1 MIARETRQWIV
12 AGTIIVG
19 LVGGG
24 LYLVAGPG
32 LRWATDTAVEA
43 LPQEIESRLALSLTD
58 STLLQH
64 ALVDPERVAVLER
77 IAKLLPDAADP
88 RTYRIAI
95 VRDSVVNA
103 FALPGG
109 QLVLHTGLLARLRD
123 ESELFGVLGH
133 EAGHVR
139 QRHTLKQVARQLG
152 LAAGLS
158 VVIGDA
164 GGITGMVA
172 GAGRELV
179 QRGHGRREEEESDD
193 EGLAT
198 LRRLQLDPGGM
209 VRVLETLQTA
219 AGDGRVPEFISTHPA
234 PERRIARIR
243 AQLQALP
250 PAPRGRI
257 LSDAEWAA
265 LMRDVA
271 APATAATPAAPSASS
286 PAGPPPTP

>member
-1 MIARETRQWIV
+1 MSGREARKWV
-12 AGTIIVG
+12 AAGAVIVG

-24 LYLVAGPG
+24 LYFALGPG
-32 LRWATDTAVEA
+32 LRWATDMAVEA
-43 LPQEIESRLALSLTD
+43 LPADLENQLGLDVTD
-58 STLLQH
+58 PALLQH
-64 ALVDPERVAVLER
+64 ALLDAERVAVLDR
-77 IAKLLPDAADP
+77 IAKLLPDAGDP

-95 VRDSVVNA
+95 IRDTLVNA

-152 LAAGLS
+152 LAAGVSLL
-158 VVIGDA
+158 IGDA
-164 GGITGMVA
+164 GGITGMLS

-198 LRRLQLDPGGM
+198 LRRLHLDPAGM
-209 VRVLETLQTA
+209 VRVLETLQAA
-219 AGDGRVPEFISTHPA
+219 AGEGRIPEFISTHPA

-243 AQLQALP
+243 QQLEALP
-250 PAPRGRI
+250 TGPRGRI
-257 LSDAEWAA
+257 LSDAEWSA
-265 LMRDVA
+265 LTRGLSGA
-271 APATAATPAAPSASS
+271 SPSSASADTS
-286 PAGPPPTP
+286 TPPVTP

>member
-1 MIARETRQWIV
+1 MIARETRRWV
-12 AGTIIVG
+12 GGGAIILG

-24 LYLVAGPG
+24 LYLVVGPG

-43 LPQEIESRLALSLTD
+43 LPQEVESRLALGLTD

-64 ALVDPERVAVLER
+64 ALVDPERIAVLER
-77 IAKLLPDAADP
+77 IAKLLPDAGDP

-95 VRDSVVNA
+95 VRDSIVNA
-103 FALPGG
+103 FALPDG
-109 QLVLHTGLLARLRD
+109 QLVMHTGLLARLRD

-158 VVIGDA
+158 IVIGDA
-164 GGITGMVA
+164 GGITGTVA

-209 VRVLETLQTA
+209 VRVLETLQAA
-219 AGDGRVPEFISTHPA
+219 AGDGHIPEFISTHPA

-243 AQLQALP
+243 AQLQTLP

-257 LSDAEWAA
+257 LSDAEWAV
-265 LMRDVA
+265 LMRGISV
-271 APATAATPAAPSASS
+271 PAAPTGPIR
-286 PAGPPPTP
+286 PAP